1 MIINCHFKTKESL
14 YLAYMP
20 FIQGGGIFIETKTQ
34 YDLGAPRALTVR
46 LLDELAQYTVSG
58 KVVWITPN
66 EVQSTRPIGIG
77 VQFQEEDGRIISNKI
92 QSILGESAHSAQLTH
107 TM

>member
-1 MIINCHFKTKESL
+1 
-14 YLAYMP
+14 MP
-20 FIQGGGIFIETKTQ
+20 FIQGGGLFIETKTQ
-34 YDLGAPRALTVR
+34 YDLGAPIAITLT

-66 EVQSTRPIGIG
+66 EVQSTRPIGVG
-77 VQFQEEDGRIISNKI
+77 VQFQEEGGRILSNKI
-92 QSILGESAHSAQLTH
+92 ESILGELAHSAQFTN